1 MVSPPLP
8 YLKCMKIL
16 VTRCPDKNFG
26 NPDFNELYI
35 GALLATDY
43 KSPPWVVEVNEETD
57 SDQHDR

>member
-1 MVSPPLP
+1 
-8 YLKCMKIL
+8 MKIL